1 MSKSTKAA
9 LLSAL
14 VFPGSGHIYLKRYI
28 PGGVLIAAALA
39 ATYHIVSIAVQ
50 NALSIVEQIQ
60 RGEVSAE
67 AISITEL
74 ATQQSSAS
82 ESQSIELA
90 TIVLILCWII
100 GIVDAYRLGQGQDRA
115 DKTTEKKIVR

>member
-60 RGEVSAE
+60 RGEVSAD

-74 ATQQSSAS
+74 ATQQSAANG
-82 ESQSIELA
+82 SQSIELA

-100 GIVDAYRLGQGQDRA
+100 GIVDAYRLGQAQDR
-115 DKTTEKKIVR
+115 TEKLSEKQ

>member
-28 PGGVLIAAALA
+28 QGGVLIAAALA

-82 ESQSIELA
+82 ESQSIELI
-90 TIVLILCWII
+90 TIALILCWVI
-100 GIVDAYRLGQGQDRA
+100 GVADAYRLGQAQDR
-115 DKTTEKKIVR
+115 TEKLSEKQ